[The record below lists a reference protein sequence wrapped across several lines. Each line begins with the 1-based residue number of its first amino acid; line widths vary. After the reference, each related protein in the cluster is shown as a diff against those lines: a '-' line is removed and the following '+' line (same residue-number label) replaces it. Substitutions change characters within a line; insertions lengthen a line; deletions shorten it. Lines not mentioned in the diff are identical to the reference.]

1 MKNPAP
7 YRYDIVGSFLRTKA
21 IHEARSKFEAGEISA
36 EELTKVEDA
45 EITGLVKKEEN
56 VGLHAVTD
64 GEYRRSFWHMDF
76 LWGLTGTQ
84 KVKSEHF
91 SVAFKGFQPK
101 AETVKIVDRLDFP
114 DDHPFLRHFAFLQ
127 SVASDLVQPKQ
138 CIPSPS
144 MLHLICCVRSTDYQP
159 IERYKDEQVLLDDL
173 AAAYQ
178 KAVKAFYAAGCRYLQ
193 LDDTSW
199 GEFCSA
205 EKRKAYA
212 ERGIDVDEVGRKYV
226 CAQQGAGGQ
235 ARGHDRHH
243 AHLPRQLPLDLVVH
257 RRL

>member
-1 MKNPAP
+1 M
-7 YRYDIVGSFLRTKA
+7 
-21 IHEARSKFEAGEISA
+21 
-36 EELTKVEDA
+36 
-45 EITGLVKKEEN
+45 
-56 VGLHAVTD
+56 
-64 GEYRRSFWHMDF
+64 
-76 LWGLTGTQ
+76 
-84 KVKSEHF
+84 
-91 SVAFKGFQPK
+91 
-101 AETVKIVDRLDFP
+101 
-114 DDHPFLRHFAFLQ
+114 
-127 SVASDLVQPKQ
+127 ASDLVQPKQ

-226 CAQQGAGGQ
+226 YVLNKILEAKAGG
-235 ARGHDRHH
+235 HDHHH
-243 AHLPRQLPLDLVVH
+243 AHLPRQLPLDLVLR